1 MTWRKEGETGSAS
14 GGWVGSAC
22 PSPLGGHRVSMTSLL
37 VVASGLAQ
45 DNRPDG
51 PPWLKWAFLAV
62 WLALAPW
69 IIYGLHQRGYF
80 KRRR

>member
-1 MTWRKEGETGSAS
+1 
-14 GGWVGSAC
+14 
-22 PSPLGGHRVSMTSLL
+22 MTSLL